1 MLVKIISAGAM
12 MLLLT
17 GGGALASGSTIST
30 LQRATS
36 GHNDNVSHRN
46 ATQRY
51 ATLPAP
57 NGYKDTQGSH
67 ALGGGPG

>member
-1 MLVKIISAGAM
+1 MLAKIISAGAM
-12 MLLLT
+12 MVLLT
-17 GGGALASGSTIST
+17 GGALASGSTIST

-36 GHNDNVSHRN
+36 GHNNYVSHHN
-46 ATQRY
+46 AAQRY

-67 ALGGGPG
+67 ALGGWPG